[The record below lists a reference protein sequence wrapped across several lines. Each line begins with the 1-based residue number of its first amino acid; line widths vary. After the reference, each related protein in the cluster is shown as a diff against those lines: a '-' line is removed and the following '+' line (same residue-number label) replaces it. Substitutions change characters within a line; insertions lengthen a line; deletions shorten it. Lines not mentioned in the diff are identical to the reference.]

1 MRRRE
6 ATAEPRE
13 RRNLH
18 DGRARFDAH
27 RLRID
32 ATAAS
37 GSRTLSAMDDACE
50 VYFNPAC
57 SKSRELRGLL
67 EAKGVGATYR
77 EYLTAPPSR
86 EELEI
91 VMKKL
96 GIDDPKQMMR
106 TGDSLFAELGLASAS
121 REALLAALVAHPKL
135 IERPIVI
142 RGDRAVIARP
152 PQRVEELLP

>member
-1 MRRRE
+1 
-6 ATAEPRE
+6 
-13 RRNLH
+13 
-18 DGRARFDAH
+18 
-27 RLRID
+27 
-32 ATAAS
+32 
-37 GSRTLSAMDDACE
+37 MDEVCE

-67 EAKGVGATYR
+67 EARGVRASYR
-77 EYLTAPPSR
+77 DYLTASPSR

-106 TGDSLFAELGLASAS
+106 TGDALFAELDLASAD
-121 REALLAALVAHPKL
+121 REALLEALVAHPKL

-152 PQRVEELLP
+152 PERVDELLR